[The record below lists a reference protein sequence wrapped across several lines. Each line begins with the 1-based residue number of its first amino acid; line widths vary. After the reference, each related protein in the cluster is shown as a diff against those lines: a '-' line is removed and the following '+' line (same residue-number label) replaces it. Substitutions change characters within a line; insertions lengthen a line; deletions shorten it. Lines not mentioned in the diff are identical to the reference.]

1 MAWTPDRC
9 RATGRDLDVDG
20 VDDEC
25 ELALATAFAP
35 ELIVDRRDCSWD
47 VSVHPARLGG
57 GYLFAAEGAPD
68 HGSIRIAYLP
78 AYYRDCGWHG
88 LPCTPR
94 GPECAA
100 HAGDSE
106 LVVVQARYHPSARW
120 VAEAIFLS
128 AHCFGRSAGR
138 CRWYRGNQLRHFAWV
153 GGIRRGAPRIWI
165 ARGKHANY
173 PSARECDT
181 GHWYYDSCDGNSVS
195 YRFPVVSGAQN
206 IGSRLQPLPRG
217 DALTPPGCFLGERL
231 PLPSTA
237 TDAGTRE
244 CFWNSAAAFRGW
256 QLDRAGGA
264 PTPYAV
270 VLRRAAQF

>member
-1 MAWTPDRC
+1 MTIRRERGARSSRVRGFSVLLVGACLVVSCAVGRRSAGASPIGISVAWTPDRC

-128 AHCFGRSAGR
+128 AHCFGRSA
-138 CRWYRGNQLRHFAWV
+138 
-153 GGIRRGAPRIWI
+153 
-165 ARGKHANY
+165 
-173 PSARECDT
+173 
-181 GHWYYDSCDGNSVS
+181 
-195 YRFPVVSGAQN
+195 
-206 IGSRLQPLPRG
+206 
-217 DALTPPGCFLGERL
+217 
-231 PLPSTA
+231 
-237 TDAGTRE
+237 
-244 CFWNSAAAFRGW
+244 AAFRGW